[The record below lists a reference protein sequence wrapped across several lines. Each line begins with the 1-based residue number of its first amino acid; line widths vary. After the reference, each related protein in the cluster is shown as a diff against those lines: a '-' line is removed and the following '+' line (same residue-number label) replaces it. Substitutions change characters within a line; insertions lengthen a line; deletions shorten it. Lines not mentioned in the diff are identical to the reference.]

1 MKHLNWRGSFL
12 ARNQYHSSTACST
25 QSIKRSRT
33 ERLDNGCWERESTQ
47 GRSMTRR
54 PMLISVRPPAPKSP
68 AAERPFSEDLFT
80 TSKRVLRSATSVLAL
95 PLRLPYGFIS
105 HVRGGSISMN
115 RDAGL
120 LVRREML
127 PFWGKA
133 MLDRVRL

>member
-54 PMLISVRPPAPKSP
+54 PMLISVRPQAPKSH
-68 AAERPFSEDLFT
+68 AAVRPFFEDLFT
-80 TSKRVLRSATSVLAL
+80 TTKRVAAKAVSVLLL
-95 PLRLPYGFIS
+95 PLRGRSRTYVTCSAVVYLIG
-105 HVRGGSISMN
+105 
-115 RDAGL
+115 
-120 LVRREML
+120 
-127 PFWGKA
+127 
-133 MLDRVRL
+133 